1 MIKQGYENIGEGISI
16 ILPVYNEGENIKEQI
31 EQIEKTVDV
40 KHEVLI
46 VYDYEKDSTIA
57 PAKSLNRKFP
67 NVKLVRN
74 KFKRG
79 IISAV
84 RTGFKTSHFGICVV
98 MPADLADDPNTI
110 NRMYS
115 KIQEGFDIVCATRY
129 SKGGHKIGGGFVKT
143 ALSKTAGLSAGILLG
158 LRTTDLTNGF
168 KMYKKALFSKIKIES
183 DGGWEFSMEILIK
196 TNSMGAKICDVPT
209 IWRERTQGTS
219 KFKMM
224 KWLPKYIHWYLWG
237 ILQRLK
243 VDRQ

>member
-1 MIKQGYENIGEGISI
+1 MKKTGEGISI

-31 EQIEKTVDV
+31 EQIEKSVDA

-46 VYDYEKDSTIA
+46 VYDYEKDTTIG
-57 PAKSLNRKFP
+57 PAKLLNRKFP

-74 KFKRG
+74 KFGRG

-98 MPADLADDPNTI
+98 MPADLADDPKTI

-115 KIQEGFDIVCATRY
+115 KMQEGFDIVCATRY
-129 SKGGHKIGGGFVKT
+129 SKGGSKIGGEFVKT
-143 ALSKTAGLSAGILLG
+143 TLSRTAGLSARILLG
-158 LRTTDLTNGF
+158 LPTTDLTNGF
-168 KMYKKALFSKIKIES
+168 KMYKKDLFSKINIKS
-183 DGGWEFSMEILIK
+183 DGGWEFSTEILIK
-196 TNSMGAKICDVPT
+196 ANSMGAKICDVPT
-209 IWRERTQGTS
+209 TWRERTYGRS

-224 KWLPKYIHWYLWG
+224 KWLPKYTHWYLWG